1 MQLTKKMG
9 NALKTAAEWT
19 EEEQATGRKLE
30 YTPLNELI
38 LTKIMEFVGAFSY
51 DYPAESKF
59 TFEQPLIWNTLM
71 IPCDFTDG
79 FIGR

>member
-1 MQLTKKMG
+1 MREKMG

-19 EEEQATGRKLE
+19 DGDQASDRKLE

-38 LTKIMEFVGAFSY
+38 LTKIMAFVSEFSHQ
-51 DYPAESKF
+51 YPKENRME
-59 TFEQPLIWNTLM
+59 FEQPLIWNTLM
-71 IPCDFTDG
+71 IGCDFTDG